1 MLMKSFQFIEKVFD
15 EWKPLSSQYVC
26 SCGFQIL
33 EMENDAGAI
42 LNTAMIYVII
52 KICSNKAFRHAEPA
66 IRFTIA
72 LNAMKKSCRA
82 IFGDIFQRNLT
93 QTFEVWKVRKKLYSI
108 RSKSCQIKK
117 PVILNIHHIISPFCE
132 FEIQYFSQALFCE
145 LQKRPQLNSITKPNI
160 HFLKKILLM
169 SNHLDELCFFIN
181 RTKVVIFE
189 NPSERINEIW

>member
-1 MLMKSFQFIEKVFD
+1 MFVRKREREKTIRFVFSSHSTMMIVDSMLMKSFQFIEKVFD

-33 EMENDAGAI
+33 EMKNDAGAI

-93 QTFEVWKVRKKLYSI
+93 QTFEV
-108 RSKSCQIKK
+108 
-117 PVILNIHHIISPFCE
+117 
-132 FEIQYFSQALFCE
+132 
-145 LQKRPQLNSITKPNI
+145 
-160 HFLKKILLM
+160 
-169 SNHLDELCFFIN
+169 
-181 RTKVVIFE
+181 
-189 NPSERINEIW
+189 